1 MTVTLVDPFNGST
14 SRAFALTVNAGSNF
28 DNGDFERELSG
39 WAAGWFNGSWDRRVV
54 RRSSLSNPPS
64 TSYDGVLR
72 ISSGIIGYRVRG
84 LTPGTN
90 YVLQASALG
99 SGATLIAKAN
109 DQPGCVDDDPDNP
122 NDPPGASCIQ
132 SWGTQLGAV
141 TIDSATWAAT
151 PNLVFTPQVDV
162 AGTPGNESDVWVFV
176 HDADL
181 GGVVPASARSRAK
194 PAVTG
199 ETCID
204 DIGLFVAADVG
215 L

>member
-1 MTVTLVDPFNGST
+1 MGGGLVQRQLGPPG
-14 SRAFALTVNAGSNF
+14 RAPLVIVEPTIDQLRRRAAHQQRHHRLPGARSHPR
-28 DNGDFERELSG
+28 DELRPPG
-39 WAAGWFNGSWDRRVV
+39 V
-54 RRSSLSNPPS
+54 RS
-64 TSYDGVLR
+64 
-72 ISSGIIGYRVRG
+72 
-84 LTPGTN
+84 
-90 YVLQASALG
+90 G
-99 SGATLIAKAN
+99 SGATLVAKAN

-181 GGVVPASARSRAK
+181 GGVVPPSAEPCQTR
-194 PAVTG
+194 VTG